1 MGWSHLFGT
10 MESLSKVLC
19 ACFISAVA
27 SFPQTGIPLVN
38 QGPQLGPLT
47 PAYGDLVATPRGLA
61 PISLEG
67 FSEDLNQDG
76 FVDPVVQTGAPVP
89 VVPAPALAAQPLA
102 AAPAFTASGLP
113 AQNFSPFQATSFAA
127 GFPAGLGLGNGAI
140 NNGVFGVN
148 GVLPSTTFGAGF
160 PAGLGLGNGIVN
172 TGVFGVTGALPNAAF
187 TGGPTAF
194 GLGNGLLNNGFVG
207 NTVSF
212 GLNGG
217 LPAVNAALP
226 VLTTAAVPA
235 FNTAVPAAVSAGACV
250 NGLGV
255 AVPCAF

>member
-89 VVPAPALAAQPLA
+89 VVPAPALAAQTIA
-102 AAPAFTASGLP
+102 AAPAYAASGLP
-113 AQNFSPFQATSFAA
+113 AQNFAPFQATSFAA
-127 GFPAGLGLGNGAI
+127 GFPAGLGLGNGVINNGAFGVTADLPSTAFAGVPAGLGFGNGAL

-148 GVLPSTTFGAGF
+148 GVLPSTTFGAGL
-160 PAGLGLGNGIVN
+160 PA
-172 TGVFGVTGALPNAAF
+172 
-187 TGGPTAF
+187 AF

-207 NTVSF
+207 NTGSF

-226 VLTTAAVPA
+226 ALNTAAVPA